1 MNKNIG
7 YHTRLISDNTQRVV
21 GGSFGGEFSQETI
34 ERLVNIHFEIRIKP
48 SGNAV
53 FVDKMGREVSLYF
66 TVDPLS
72 TEKGKKAKKEW
83 NNQQRLEH
91 EKEEEKAKMVQDLL
105 DQYSSDELLQ
115 ILQNKA

>member
-7 YHTRLISDNTQRVV
+7 YHTRLISDNSQKVV

-83 NNQQRLEH
+83 NTQQRLEC
-91 EKEEEKAKMVQDLL
+91 EKEEKAKMVQDLL
-105 DQYSSDELLQ
+105 DQYTNDELLN
-115 ILQNKA
+115 ILKNKA